1 MVYYAS
7 YIIIGILIIVHSRE
21 SESAAENF
29 QLKWTP
35 QLLRKSRQ
43 LLLARLSKFHI
54 CSGRKG
60 LRVFPPSQRLSI
72 YNIHASYVRVFFD

>member
-43 LLLARLSKFHI
+43 LLPARLSRFDI
-54 CSGRKG
+54 CSGRNRRAFG
-60 LRVFPPSQRLSI
+60 YFRR
-72 YNIHASYVRVFFD
+72 ASGSVYTRPTPM